1 MYLIMKHM
9 IRVCPE
15 CGTKNALPTEGDP
28 NRMGKPV
35 CARCKKPLFVEPLSS
50 KQAMRPRNLSSED
63 TAKQQET
70 QVDGNVYK
78 VGETVS
84 SKSEFRLAKNLIYGS
99 LIGLLCSAVLLFVLN
114 NFLFPDYL
122 YMRDEMKQT
131 FEGGALTAVSMY
143 FVVVGLLKPKEIS
156 EMSFRGG
163 IIIVFGFLFSG
174 YLIPLFVLGA
184 LALVFSITT
193 VTADFYNF
201 IFEIIGPFCLGG
213 TSVGFV
219 AGAYHYNNPINQS

>member
-1 MYLIMKHM
+1 M
-9 IRVCPE
+9 IRICPE

-28 NRMGKPV
+28 KRMGKPV
-35 CARCKKPLFVEPLSS
+35 CARCKTPLFAESISS
-50 KQAMRPRNLSSED
+50 KKSMRARDISSED
-63 TAKQQET
+63 IAAQQET
-70 QVDGNVYK
+70 QADGNVYK
-78 VGETVS
+78 GGETVS
-84 SKSEFRLAKNLIYGS
+84 SKNEFPLAKNLIYGS
-99 LIGLLCSAVLLFVLN
+99 LIGLLCSAVLLFILN
-114 NFLFPDYL
+114 NFLFPDYV

-131 FEGGALTAVSMY
+131 FEGGALTLIAVY
-143 FVVVGLLKPKEIS
+143 FVVVGFLKPEEIVK
-156 EMSFRGG
+156 MG
-163 IIIVFGFLFSG
+163 FGFGVLLLFTLAVAG